1 MISRATHSV
10 IDKQGSEG
18 LSDKLR
24 ELDACYPGFVSDCDA
39 RALSLLEQTDRIQ
52 FPAGTIMF
60 RESDACQNFLWL
72 LEGTVRVYKHSA
84 DGREVT
90 LYRVEPGEMCVLS
103 LNALLGGRPYP
114 AEALAETD
122 ITGLVI
128 AGSTLL
134 PVIDESSSL
143 RRYVMKM
150 LTDRLYETMALVSD
164 IAFHRLDLRLACLL
178 GQRFERSGGEALN
191 VTHAQLARELGTT
204 REVIS
209 RILKEFEHQECV
221 KLARG
226 RIYLVSRQG
235 LNWFTQEA

>member
-1 MISRATHSV
+1 MSNRATHSV
-10 IDKQGSEG
+10 IDKAEGGGVSE
-18 LSDKLR
+18 KLR
-24 ELDACYPGFVSDCDA
+24 ELDACYPGFINGCDDQ
-39 RALSLLEQTDRIQ
+39 ALNLLEQTDRIH
-52 FPAGTIMF
+52 FPAGTVMF
-60 RESDACQNFLWL
+60 RESDACKNFLWM
-72 LEGTVRVYKHSA
+72 LEGTVRVYKHSP

-90 LYRVEPGEMCVLS
+90 LYRVEPGDMCVLS

-134 PVIDESSSL
+134 PVIDQSDSL

-178 GQRFERSGGEALN
+178 GQRFERSGGEPLC

-221 KLARG
+221 RLARG

-235 LNWFTQEA
+235 LNWFKQEA

>member
-1 MISRATHSV
+1 MSSMATHSIV
-10 IDKQGSEG
+10 DKPVSRG
-18 LSDKLR
+18 LSEKLR
-24 ELDACYPGFVSDCDA
+24 ELDSCYSGFVRNCDA
-39 RALSLLEQTDRIQ
+39 RALELLEQTDRVRL
-52 FPAGTIMF
+52 PAGTVMF
-60 RESDACQNFLWL
+60 RESDACQNFLWV
-72 LEGTVRVYKHSA
+72 LEGSVRVYKHSS

-90 LYRVEPGEMCVLS
+90 LYRVEPGDMCVLS

-114 AEALAETD
+114 AEATAETD
-122 ITGLVI
+122 VTGLMI
-128 AGSTLL
+128 DGNSLL
-134 PVIDESSSL
+134 TTINASDSL
-143 RRYVMKM
+143 RSYVMKM
-150 LTDRLYETMALVSD
+150 LTDRLYEMMVLVSD

-178 GQRFERSGGEALN
+178 GQRFERSAGEPLS

-235 LNWFTQEA
+235 LNWFTQKA

>member
-1 MISRATHSV
+1 MRSIATDTLT
-10 IDKQGSEG
+10 DKPEPGGFSE
-18 LSDKLR
+18 KLQ
-24 ELDACYPGFVSDCDA
+24 ELDKCYAGFVSGCDA
-39 RALSLLEQTDRIQ
+39 PALELLEQTDHVQ
-52 FPAGTIMF
+52 LPAGTVMF
-60 RESDACQNFLWL
+60 RESDPCQNFLWL
-72 LEGTVRVYKHSA
+72 LEGCVRVYKHSS
-84 DGREVT
+84 DGREVS
-90 LYRVEPGEMCVLS
+90 LYRVEPGELCVLS

-122 ITGLVI
+122 VTGLMI
-128 AGSTLL
+128 SGKRLLAG
-134 PVIDESSSL
+134 IDESISL
-143 RRYVMKM
+143 RRHVMKM
-150 LTDRLYETMALVSD
+150 LSDRLYETMSLISD

-178 GQRFERSGGEALN
+178 GQRFERSGGEPLS

-235 LNWFTQEA
+235 LNWFTQES